1 MGGPVLVVDDDPDL
15 REALRLILEA
25 YGLTARVANDPQQAL
40 RWLSEE
46 ALPAVVLLD
55 MRMPGMSGE
64 EFLWALQG
72 LGLRGRVP
80 VVVLSGDATARA
92 TAEAAGASEFL
103 AKPVEVQELL
113 ATLMRWTGTVEMGA
127 P

>member
-25 YGLTARVANDPQQAL
+25 YGLTARVASDPRQAL
-40 RWLSEE
+40 TWLSEE

-64 EFLWALQG
+64 EFLRALRSDAA
-72 LGLRGRVP
+72 RGRVP

-92 TAEAAGASEFL
+92 SAEAAGADEFL

-113 ATLMRWTGTVEMGA
+113 ATLMRWTGTAELGA

>member
-1 MGGPVLVVDDDPDL
+1 MSGPVLVVDDDPDL

-25 YGLTARVANDPQQAL
+25 YGLTARVANDAEQAL
-40 RWLSEE
+40 AWL
-46 ALPAVVLLD
+46 AQGAYPAVILLD

-113 ATLMRWTGTVEMGA
+113 ATLTRCAGTAELDA
-127 P
+127 H